1 MAGGDVVDDF
11 KDNHALNLTLSYVQN
26 ITYIVG
32 RMGEKKEDE
41 IVYSLPKLGGEVA
54 TVSIG
59 VDGTAVM
66 LVMMDGENQWLDQY
80 RYMIKMEI
88 DCPQDMFPKPLN
100 MGKSD
105 LNII

>member
-54 TVSIG
+54 SVSIG
-59 VDGTAVM
+59 VDGTCSYVGNNGWRESM
-66 LVMMDGENQWLDQY
+66 VGTISLHDENGY
-80 RYMIKMEI
+80 RLHSIYVAHAPE
-88 DCPQDMFPKPLN
+88 
-100 MGKSD
+100 
-105 LNII
+105 